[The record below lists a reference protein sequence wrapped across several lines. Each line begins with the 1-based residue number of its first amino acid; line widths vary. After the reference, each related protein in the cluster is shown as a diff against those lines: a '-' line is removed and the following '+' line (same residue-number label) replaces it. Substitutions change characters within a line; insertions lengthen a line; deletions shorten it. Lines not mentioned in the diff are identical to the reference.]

1 MPTLQDFFQTHHLAG
16 DDYCVF
22 GVASCFVREEGETQA
37 VSILEP
43 IPSAALEALL
53 KGIPTSYRV
62 AQALPL
68 GDVIQADQITLP
80 TALGDRLQIPD
91 DFLERTAAAAR
102 TYKRRP
108 EAQGHIPIGTLHQEF
123 NHSTAKKRVLNQVN
137 IVNTEDNVKQHAHT
151 HKVL

>member
-68 GDVIQADQITLP
+68 GMLS
-80 TALGDRLQIPD
+80 
-91 DFLERTAAAAR
+91 
-102 TYKRRP
+102 KRIKSP
-108 EAQGHIPIGTLHQEF
+108 YPQP
-123 NHSTAKKRVLNQVN
+123 
-137 IVNTEDNVKQHAHT
+137 
-151 HKVL
+151 